1 MHIFLAVL
9 VMLGLIGVS
18 NVVNRFLPMI
28 PVPLIQIAL
37 GALLAMMP
45 SGVHLELEPELFFVL
60 FIAPLLYNDGKHTPR
75 EELWRLR
82 APILLMAVGLVFV
95 TVFAVGYAIHW
106 MLPSIPLAAA
116 FGLAAILSPTDA
128 VAVSSLAGRLHLPKS
143 LMRLLEGEA
152 LMNDASGLVAFKFAI
167 AAAVTGVFSL
177 PKASFSFLV
186 ISVGGLLFGAAL
198 AFVIIG
204 VRNLLRRF
212 GMEDVTIHMLIQLL
226 TPFMLYLTAE
236 HLGVSGI
243 LAAVAGGIVHAV
255 EDDRSRDY
263 STFNQLNVSQLNT
276 VSSSTWSV
284 ILFILNGLVF
294 VILGLQIPDVSIT
307 VIRNP
312 LLNNLHMFGYAA
324 AIFVMLLGLRFLWTL
339 VFTRVGKGGGKTDS
353 VSLKMLLMTSVSGVR
368 GAVTLA
374 GAFSIPL
381 VLNDGTPFPER
392 DLIIFLA
399 AVVIL
404 LSLLSASMFLPLL
417 ARRKDAAS
425 GQSQLEEAQIK
436 VLAAAIQAVRHESSE
451 ENEAAVSSVI
461 ADYRQWIG
469 QTEGKTSSG
478 KGARLNKGT
487 EIQLR
492 LDALHTERQFAQIQL
507 DEGRITPEQAEIFF
521 RMMDQMEAL
530 MANPM
535 RMWKAM
541 MKLFFRRL
549 KRPFG
554 HKAGFDRFAGKRKD
568 LEAVRKLK
576 LQSSEA
582 ALQFLVAQSG
592 SPVHKEERAAVISH
606 YREVLE
612 RFNRISSMARRNDR
626 SFHEQRKELH
636 GFAIQA
642 ERNVVQAMYE
652 TGELNRETAGEL
664 RRRIK
669 AREAV
674 LLEQDEMV

>member
-75 EELWRLR
+75 EDLWRLR
-82 APILLMAVGLVFV
+82 APILVMAVGLVFV
-95 TVFAVGYAIHW
+95 TVFAVGFAIHW

-167 AAAVTGVFSL
+167 AAAVTGMFSL
-177 PKASFSFLV
+177 PKASFSFLL
-186 ISVGGLLFGAAL
+186 ISVGGLVFGAAL
-198 AFVIIG
+198 AFAIIG

-324 AIFVMLLGLRFLWTL
+324 AIFVMLLALRFLWTL
-339 VFTRVGKGGGKTDS
+339 VFTRVGKGDS
-353 VSLKMLLMTSVSGVR
+353 KGDPVSLKILLMTSVSGVR

-404 LSLLSASMFLPLL
+404 LSLLSASLFLPLL
-417 ARRKDAAS
+417 ARRKDSSS
-425 GQSQLEEAQIK
+425 GQAQLEEAQVKI
-436 VLAAAIQAVRHESSE
+436 LAAAIQAVRHESTE
-451 ENEAAVSSVI
+451 ENEGAVSSVI
-461 ADYRQWIG
+461 ADYRHWIG
-469 QTEGKTSSG
+469 QTESKISSG
-478 KGARLNKGT
+478 KGSRPDKAT

-492 LDALHTERQFAQIQL
+492 LAAMQTERQFAQTEL
-507 DEGRITPEQAEIFF
+507 DEGRITPEQADIFF
-521 RMMDQMEAL
+521 KMLDQMEVL

-541 MKLFFRRL
+541 MKLLFRRL

-554 HKAGFDRFAGKRKD
+554 SKGEFDRFAGKRKD

-582 ALQFLVAQSG
+582 ALQFLVAQNN
-592 SPVHKEERAAVISH
+592 SPAGKEERAALISH
-606 YREVLE
+606 YREGLE
-612 RFNRISSMARRNDR
+612 RFNRISALARRNDPG
-626 SFHEQRKELH
+626 FHEQRKELH

-652 TGELNRETAGEL
+652 TGELSRETVGEL

>member
-9 VMLGLIGVS
+9 AMLGLIGVS

-37 GALLAMMP
+37 GTLLAMLP

-75 EELWRLR
+75 DELWRLR

-106 MLPSIPLAAA
+106 MIPSIPLPAA

-128 VAVSSLAGRLHLPKS
+128 VAVSSLAGRLHLPKN

-152 LMNDASGLVAFKFAI
+152 LMNDASGLVAFKFAV

-186 ISVGGLLFGAAL
+186 ISIGGLLFGAAL
-198 AFVIIG
+198 AFIIIG

-307 VIRNP
+307 VFRNP

-324 AIFVMLLGLRFLWTL
+324 AIFVMLLVLRFLWTL
-339 VFTRVGKGGGKTDS
+339 VFTRVGKGDS
-353 VSLKMLLMTSVSGVR
+353 KVDPVSLKILLMTSVSGVR

-404 LSLLSASMFLPLL
+404 LSLLSASLFLPLL
-417 ARRKDAAS
+417 ARRKDASS
-425 GQSQLEEAQIK
+425 GQAQLEEAQIK
-436 VLAAAIQAVRHESSE
+436 VLAAAIQAVRHEASE
-451 ENEAAVSSVI
+451 KNEAAVSSVI
-461 ADYRQWIG
+461 VDYRHWIG

-478 KGARLNKGT
+478 KGARLDKGI

-492 LDALHTERQFAQIQL
+492 LAALHTERQFAQTQL
-507 DEGRITPEQAEIFF
+507 DEGRITQEQAEIFF
-521 RMMDQMEAL
+521 RMMDQMEVL

-535 RMWKAM
+535 RMWRAM

-549 KRPFG
+549 KHPLAR
-554 HKAGFDRFAGKRKD
+554 KAGFDRFSGKRKD

-582 ALQFLVAQSG
+582 ALQFLVAQNS
-592 SPVHKEERAAVISH
+592 SLAHKEERAVVISH

-612 RFNRISSMARRNDR
+612 RFNRISAVARRNDLDFR
-626 SFHEQRKELH
+626 EQRKELH

-642 ERNVVQAMYE
+642 ERNAVQAMYE
-652 TGELNRETAGEL
+652 TGELSRETAGEL

-674 LLEQDEMV
+674 LLEQDEME

>member
-1 MHIFLAVL
+1 MEIFLAVL

-37 GALLAMMP
+37 GALVAMIP

-75 EELWRLR
+75 DELWRLR

-106 MLPSIPLAAA
+106 MIPSIPLAAA

-167 AAAVTGVFSL
+167 AAAITGVFSL
-177 PKASFSFLV
+177 PKASFSFLE
-186 ISVGGLLFGAAL
+186 ISVGGLLFGAVL
-198 AFVIIG
+198 AFLIIG
-204 VRNLLRRF
+204 LRKLLRRF

-255 EDDRSRDY
+255 EDDRSRTHSSY
-263 STFNQLNVSQLNT
+263 NQLSVSQLST
-276 VSSSTWSV
+276 VSTNTWSV

-312 LLNNLHMFGYAA
+312 LLNNLQMFGYAA
-324 AIFVMLLGLRFLWTL
+324 AIFAILLVLRFLWTL
-339 VFTRVGKGGGKTDS
+339 VFTRTGKGSSKS
-353 VSLKMLLMTSVSGVR
+353 ELPSLKILLMTSVSGVR

-404 LSLLSASMFLPLL
+404 LSLLSASLFLPLL
-417 ARRKDAAS
+417 ARRKDAAQ
-425 GQSQLEEAQIK
+425 GQSLLEEAQVK
-436 VLAAAIQAVRHESSE
+436 VLTAAIQAVRYEATE

-469 QTEGKTSSG
+469 QAESKKSPG
-478 KGARLNKGT
+478 KGTRLDKGT

-492 LDALHTERQFAQIQL
+492 LSALNTEREFARSQL
-507 DEGRITPEQAEIFF
+507 DEGRITPEQADMFF
-521 RMMDQMEAL
+521 RMLDQMEVL
-530 MANPM
+530 MANPA

-541 MKLFFRRL
+541 LKLFFRRL
-549 KRPFG
+549 KHPFARN
-554 HKAGFDRFAGKRKD
+554 AGLDRFAGKRKD
-568 LEAVRKLK
+568 LEAVRTLKLK
-576 LQSSEA
+576 SSEA
-582 ALQFLVAQSG
+582 ALQSLLEQNG
-592 SPVHKEERAAVISH
+592 SSAHREERSAVISH

-612 RFNRISSMARRNDR
+612 RFNRVSAVTHRHDST
-626 SFHEQRKELH
+626 FHEQRKELH

-642 ERNVVQAMYE
+642 ERNAVQAMYE
-652 TGELNRETAGEL
+652 LGELSREAAGEL

-674 LLEQDEMV
+674 VLEQDEMA

>member
-1 MHIFLAVL
+1 MHIFMAVL

-37 GALLAMMP
+37 GALLAMLP

-75 EELWRLR
+75 DELWRLR
-82 APILLMAVGLVFV
+82 APILMMAVGLVFV
-95 TVFAVGYAIHW
+95 TVFAVGFAIHW
-106 MLPSIPLAAA
+106 MIPSIPLPAA

-198 AFVIIG
+198 AFLIIG
-204 VRNLLRRF
+204 LRKLLRRF

-255 EDDRSRDY
+255 EDDRSRTHSSY
-263 STFNQLNVSQLNT
+263 NQLSVSQLST

-324 AIFVMLLGLRFLWTL
+324 AIFAMLLALRFFWTL
-339 VFTRVGKGGGKTDS
+339 IFTRVGKGSSKKDP
-353 VSLKMLLMTSVSGVR
+353 VSLKILLMTSVSGVR

-404 LSLLSASMFLPLL
+404 LSLLLASLFLPLL
-417 ARRKDAAS
+417 ARRKDAS
-425 GQSQLEEAQIK
+425 LGQAKLEEAQIM
-436 VLAAAIQAVRHESSE
+436 VLTATVQAIRHESTE
-451 ENEAAVSSVI
+451 ENEAAASSVI

-469 QTEGKTSSG
+469 QAENKISSG
-478 KGARLNKGT
+478 KARLDKGV

-492 LDALHTERQFAQIQL
+492 LAALNTERQFAQSEL
-507 DEGRITPEQAEIFF
+507 DEGRITPEQADMFF
-521 RMMDQMEAL
+521 RMLDQMEVL
-530 MANPM
+530 MANPV
-535 RMWKAM
+535 RMWKVM
-541 MKLFFRRL
+541 LKLFFRRL
-549 KRPFG
+549 KHPFPR
-554 HKAGFDRFAGKRKD
+554 KAGLDRFAGKRKD
-568 LEAVRKLK
+568 IEAVRKLK
-576 LQSSEA
+576 LKSSEV
-582 ALQFLVAQSG
+582 ALQSLLAQNG
-592 SPVHKEERAAVISH
+592 TAVHKEERSAVISH

-612 RFNRISSMARRNDR
+612 RFNRVSAVARRNDR

-642 ERNVVQAMYE
+642 ERNAVQVMFE
-652 TGELNRETAGEL
+652 TGELSREAASEL

-674 LLEQDEMV
+674 LLEQDEMA